1 MQTSQIEFVQ
11 LAPEH
16 LDGALALSRQANWPH
31 RLEDWAMLLSLSTG
45 FVALNDGKVVG
56 TTLLTRYGEDA
67 AAINMVIVDEALR
80 GKGVGR
86 RLMDAA
92 LAKCGDSECRLTAT
106 SEGLPLYKKLGFI
119 ETGAI
124 LQHQGVLSNG
134 GNNGNHG
141 PVTWATSADL
151 SDCTALDHAA
161 SGLERS
167 SLIARLADDGHI
179 AVLRRDGRVLGFA
192 ALRTFGR
199 GELAGPVVAT
209 TLEEAKTLLSFLF
222 AARPGA
228 FMRVDTNET
237 SGLAPWLADRGLA
250 HVGGGITMRKG
261 GSAASGASDAQT
273 FALPQTFA
281 LASQALG

>member
-1 MQTSQIEFVQ
+1 MQTSQIEFVK

-16 LDGALALSRQANWPH
+16 LDGALALSRQAKWPH

-45 FVALNDGKVVG
+45 FVALNDGKVAG
-56 TTLLTRYGEDA
+56 TTLLTRYGNDVG
-67 AAINMVIVDEALR
+67 AINMVIVDEALR
-80 GKGVGR
+80 GQGIGR

-92 LAKCGDSECRLTAT
+92 LAECGDRECRLTAT
-106 SEGLPLYKKLGFI
+106 SEGLPLYKKLGFV

-124 LQHQGVLSNG
+124 LQHQGVIANG
-134 GNNGNHG
+134 GNSGDHG
-141 PVTWATSADL
+141 PVVWATSTDL

-167 SLIARLADDGHI
+167 SLISRLAEDGRI
-179 AVLRRDGRVLGFA
+179 AVLRRDGRLLGFA

-209 TLEEAKTLLSFLF
+209 TLEEAKALLSFLF

-228 FMRVDTNET
+228 FMRVDTNDT
-237 SGLAPWLADRGLA
+237 SGLAPWLADHGLA
-250 HVGGGITMRKG
+250 HVGGGISMRKG
-261 GSAASGASDAQT
+261 GSASSGASDVQT
-273 FALPQTFA
+273 FAPPQTFA